1 MSRGQGNK
9 SDVVLYEL
17 KILFNKFTIFT
28 TSELGLTAPPKFCVQ
43 CLQSIL
49 SVYLIIY
56 TNIQLSTFNHPQEI
70 RYHSSLYKLQVY
82 RRKHIVMY
90 TTDHSINQLTEW
102 SVVYIWGKL
111 CNSFF
116 PCSISFGVSISQH
129 HLENDCVKLKG
140 IALKILKSYM
150 FSIKTLLYVKKKHVF
165 NF

>member
-17 KILFNKFTIFT
+17 KILFTKFDIFFYNFRART
-28 TSELGLTAPPKFCVQ
+28 YCTSQIL

-49 SVYLIIY
+49 SVHLIIY

-90 TTDHSINQLTEW
+90 TTDHSIN
-102 SVVYIWGKL
+102 
-111 CNSFF
+111 
-116 PCSISFGVSISQH
+116 
-129 HLENDCVKLKG
+129 
-140 IALKILKSYM
+140 
-150 FSIKTLLYVKKKHVF
+150 
-165 NF
+165 